1 MMGDVVLFPLIGV
14 RLHGWLDDIV
24 VLVYLL
30 GTVGFGLYG
39 VAAAIALAGA
49 AVHFALTR
57 ATDYPQG
64 SWKLISFRS
73 HAFIELAEGVA
84 VLAATA
90 VLTTSHPPAARVFLA
105 AMGASQLGA
114 FAFSDYG
121 ARSARDVTSS

>member
-1 MMGDVVLFPLIGV
+1 MMGGVVLYPLIGV

-30 GTVGFGLYG
+30 GTVAFGLYG

-57 ATDYPQG
+57 VTDYPQG
-64 SWKLISFRS
+64 SWKLISFRR

-84 VLAATA
+84 VVAATA
-90 VLTTSHPPAARVFLA
+90 ALTTSHPPAARVFLA

-121 ARSARDVTSS
+121 ARPARDVTSS